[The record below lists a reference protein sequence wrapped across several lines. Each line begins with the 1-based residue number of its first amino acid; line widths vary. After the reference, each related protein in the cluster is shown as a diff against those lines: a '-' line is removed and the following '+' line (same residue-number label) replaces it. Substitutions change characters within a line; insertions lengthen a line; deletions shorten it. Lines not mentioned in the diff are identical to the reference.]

1 VQENENNNKNKKYA
15 SCTGIKIQTVE
26 RVSCFFCF
34 YKSWLFFQIWRLRLS
49 RAFTLWP

>member
-26 RVSCFFCF
+26 RVSCFF
-34 YKSWLFFQIWRLRLS
+34 LFLQKLAILS
-49 RAFTLWP
+49 DMKIATIPGVHTVA